1 VKWFLVWML
10 GGTTLVIA
18 VACLLLLMARS
29 RMRRHHRVDRKVAT
43 GAPLTWL
50 VDPRSP
56 ARLHRRLARVGTVAT
71 SVAEEQQQPR
81 RGLSRTLGR
90 KPEPTPIAAVAAD
103 LTAQAVATDRQ
114 LARIAT
120 LAPSARRGP
129 LLELEHR
136 VAGLERAA
144 GQLAALNA
152 ASFTPRALAHDHP
165 EIVDVQ
171 GQLTRLADAQREL
184 DALDAQAGLVPAA
197 SSPFGAPATPP
208 PPPAPPARAFR
219 ATVAAPPPPTTATS
233 RGSSA

>member
-1 VKWFLVWML
+1 VKWFLLWML

-18 VACLLLLMARS
+18 VACLLLLMARG
-29 RMRRHHRVDRKVAT
+29 RVRRHHRVDRKVAT

-81 RGLSRTLGR
+81 RGLGRTLGR
-90 KPEPTPIAAVAAD
+90 KPGPTPIASAAAD
-103 LTAQAVATDRQ
+103 LRAQAVATDRQ

-120 LAPSARRGP
+120 LAPSARRQP
-129 LLELEHR
+129 LLELERR

-152 ASFTPRALAHDHP
+152 ASFTPRALAHDDP

-171 GQLTRLADAQREL
+171 GQLTRLAEAQREL
-184 DALDAQAGLVPAA
+184 DALDAQAGLVPAGP
-197 SSPFGAPATPP
+197 SPFEAPTAALPVGTAVRSFPAAVAPP
-208 PPPAPPARAFR
+208 PPPTSAP
-219 ATVAAPPPPTTATS
+219 S
-233 RGSSA
+233 RGSTA

>member
-1 VKWFLVWML
+1 MKWVLVWML
-10 GGTTLVIA
+10 GGSTLVIA
-18 VACLLLLMARS
+18 LACLLLLMARG
-29 RMRRHHRVDRKVAT
+29 RVRRRHRVDRRVAT

-71 SVAEEQQQPR
+71 SVAEEQQPR

-90 KPEPTPIAAVAAD
+90 RGEPTPIGAAAAD

-129 LLELEHR
+129 LLELER
-136 VAGLERAA
+136 QVAGLERAA

-171 GQLTRLADAQREL
+171 GQLSRLAEAQREL

-197 SSPFGAPATPP
+197 PSPFAAPAPSPPGGSTMRSFPTAVAPP
-208 PPPAPPARAFR
+208 PPP
-219 ATVAAPPPPTTATS
+219 TATPS
-233 RGSSA
+233 RNSTV

>member
-1 VKWFLVWML
+1 MKWFLVWML

-29 RMRRHHRVDRKVAT
+29 RMRRRHRVDRKVAT

-56 ARLHRRLARVGTVAT
+56 ARLHRRLARVGTVAV
-71 SVAEEQQQPR
+71 SVAEEQQPR

-90 KPEPTPIAAVAAD
+90 KPEPTPIAAAAAD

-129 LLELEHR
+129 LLELER
-136 VAGLERAA
+136 QVAGLERAA

-152 ASFTPRALAHDHP
+152 ASFTPRALAHDDP

-171 GQLTRLADAQREL
+171 GQLTRLAEAQREL
-184 DALDAQAGLVPAA
+184 DALDAQAGLVPAMP
-197 SSPFGAPATPP
+197 SPFASTPP
-208 PPPAPPARAFR
+208 PPPAGPAVRSFPTA
-219 ATVAAPPPPTTATS
+219 VAPPPPPTTAPS
-233 RGSSA
+233 RGSRA

>member
-1 VKWFLVWML
+1 MKWVLVWML
-10 GGTTLVIA
+10 GGTMLVIA
-18 VACLLLLMARS
+18 VACLVLLMARS
-29 RMRRHHRVDRKVAT
+29 RMRRRHRVDRKVAT

-50 VDPRSP
+50 VDPRSA

-71 SVAEEQQQPR
+71 SVAEEQQQTR
-81 RGLSRTLGR
+81 RGLVRAIGR
-90 KPEPTPIAAVAAD
+90 RPEPTPIAAAAAE

-129 LLELEHR
+129 LLELER
-136 VAGLERAA
+136 QVAGLERAA

-152 ASFTPRALAHDHP
+152 ASFTPRALAHDDP

-171 GQLTRLADAQREL
+171 GQLTRLAEAQREL

-197 SSPFGAPATPP
+197 PSPFETTTAPAGPA
-208 PPPAPPARAFR
+208 APPFPAA
-219 ATVAAPPPPTTATS
+219 VAPPPPPTTAPS
-233 RGSSA
+233 RGSAV